1 MGVHACM
8 CVRVCV
14 PHIKPFFLPVDISS
28 TPSVRAVHSVGGKI
42 YPGLPK
48 NRNNDDDN
56 NNNNNINNSNAST
69 NSTCGRSRFYLGH
82 YFSLPA
88 QALPAQASRLIS
100 SVLLSPV

>member
-14 PHIKPFFLPVDISS
+14 PHIKPFFLPVDI
-28 TPSVRAVHSVGGKI
+28 PAHPVSVPCTALEGKYTRASQ
-42 YPGLPK
+42 K